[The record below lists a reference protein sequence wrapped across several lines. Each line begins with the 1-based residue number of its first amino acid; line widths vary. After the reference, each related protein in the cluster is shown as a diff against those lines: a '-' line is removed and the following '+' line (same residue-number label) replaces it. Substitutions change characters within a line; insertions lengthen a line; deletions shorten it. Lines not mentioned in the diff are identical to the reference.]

1 MSYQDQFLRIDTPE
15 NVAFGY
21 EVAGIG
27 SRFLAALI
35 DIIVIT
41 LLLLVVNFVA
51 LSVIDLIGGDGAS
64 EGQPRA
70 WALAIAGI
78 LSFLTIWGYYIF
90 FEMTTNGQSPGKR
103 KFNLRV
109 VRRDGTPI
117 TVTESIIRNLVR
129 IVDFLP
135 LFYGLGVVVMFID
148 TQSRRLGDLA
158 GGTLVVY
165 TQDAITLDS
174 LDTQSALPRAD
185 ENAPEQANALPVE
198 RLTSQDIHMAEE
210 YFRRREELT
219 GNPALVWQLVD
230 ALCRRMDI
238 HRPAMSHDECVQF
251 LADVLRSS
259 RSESNQMRT
268 DARQCTACE

>member
-51 LSVIDLIGGDGAS
+51 FSVTDLIGGAGD
-64 EGQPRA
+64 GQPGA
-70 WALAIAGI
+70 WALAIAGV
-78 LSFLTIWGYYIF
+78 LSFMTIWGYYIF

-165 TQDAITLDS
+165 AQEAITLDS
-174 LDTQSALPRAD
+174 LDTQSSLPRAA

-198 RLTSQDIHMAEE
+198 RLTSQDIHMVQE

-219 GNPALVWQLVD
+219 SNPGLVMQLVE
-230 ALCRRMDI
+230 ALCRRMDFP
-238 HRPAMSHDECVQF
+238 RPAMSQDEAVQF

-259 RSESNQMRT
+259 RNELNK
-268 DARQCTACE
+268 

>member
-51 LSVIDLIGGDGAS
+51 FSVTDLIGGDGAGD
-64 EGQPRA
+64 GQPDT
-70 WALAIAGI
+70 WALAIAGV
-78 LSFLTIWGYYIF
+78 LSFMTIWGYYIF

-174 LDTQSALPRAD
+174 LDTRSALPRAD

-259 RSESNQMRT
+259 RSGSNQ
-268 DARQCTACE
+268 